1 MNTSERKALKKA
13 NGISDKKEAALEL
26 VMSGL
31 TDGEVAKRVGVGRQC
46 VNQWRNQDAVFMYE
60 LEVRRQ
66 ALREKHM
73 DSLNQLVEQAI
84 GVLREA
90 LKEGDLAMKLRAA
103 MYVLK
108 ASGVAAQAK
117 AGKAQTRQE
126 MEISLI
132 STIIGE
138 VGKEIMEEGK
148 NKIRNLKDT

>member
-1 MNTSERKALKKA
+1 
-13 NGISDKKEAALEL
+13 
-26 VMSGL
+26 
-31 TDGEVAKRVGVGRQC
+31 
-46 VNQWRNQDAVFMYE
+46 MYE
-60 LEVRRQ
+60 LEVRRH

-84 GVLREA
+84 GVLQEA

-117 AGKAQTRQE
+117 AGNAKTRHE

-132 STIIGE
+132 SAAIGE
-138 VGKEIMEEGK
+138 VAEELTANKEK
-148 NKIRNLKDT
+148 R